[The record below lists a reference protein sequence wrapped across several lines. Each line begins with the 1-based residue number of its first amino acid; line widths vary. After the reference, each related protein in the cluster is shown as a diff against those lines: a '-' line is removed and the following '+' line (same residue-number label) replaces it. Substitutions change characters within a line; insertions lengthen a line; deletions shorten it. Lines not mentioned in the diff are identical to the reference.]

1 MLVHSHQAAPE
12 SSVESPSA
20 EAGAERACEEFRSE
34 QSLLVESDPWFAVR
48 VRSNY
53 ERVAAVHLRERG
65 YEEFSPSY
73 KAEKTWSDR
82 KKITERFLFP
92 GYVFCR
98 LDPQDRLPVLT
109 VPGVV
114 GLVSFG
120 ERPVPIP
127 DREIQQ
133 VRLMVHSGLLVM
145 PWPFLQVGQTV
156 LIERGPLAG
165 VEGIL
170 ENVKAKCRIV
180 VSIQMLQRSV
190 STEIDRTWVRPL
202 KGGAAGAETATNS
215 PNVYVAPIKA
225 EI

>member
-1 MLVHSHQAAPE
+1 MLVHSYQAVPE
-12 SSVESPSA
+12 SSVGSLSA
-20 EAGAERACEEFRSE
+20 ETSAEPAIEQSE
-34 QSLLVESDPWFAVR
+34 QPQLVVENDPWFAVR

-53 ERVAAVHLRERG
+53 ERVASVHLRERG

-98 LDPQDRLPVLT
+98 LNPQNRLPVLT

-120 ERPVPIP
+120 DRPVPIP
-127 DREIQQ
+127 DREIRQ

-145 PWPFLQVGQTV
+145 PWPFLQVGQVV
-156 LIERGPLAG
+156 LIERGPLTG

-190 STEIDRTWVRPL
+190 STEIDRSWVRPL
-202 KGGAAGAETATNS
+202 NRAAAAAAATSS
-215 PNVYVAPIKA
+215 PSVYVAPAKA